1 MVAILRH
8 RLHVHLLLT
17 LPQTLNATNLST
29 QCCLLTPGLKLYA
42 LPYSLMGFV
51 LHATTYYVLGC
62 IAILQGS
69 TTTLRPIKNPLR
81 HEHTM
86 PHQRRFRVLP
96 RRSKRFHYTQSIGG
110 SRLLAT
116 NAVLP
121 LLAGVSGVQS
131 LWEHETDWA
140 LWKMMDSVFLVYLV
154 PVALAIAN
162 VMDMGR
168 PYLSRWVAL
177 GVLVGMGLSNAAER
191 IFKKK
196 EQNEEKEIEK
206 EMVGGESWVL
216 RCITAVFA
224 SFVGLPF
231 FMDLLLAVVMHDWK
245 GLPTGESRYVMMF
258 FVAYVGACFLPLF
271 SL

>member
-17 LPQTLNATNLST
+17 LPQALNATNLST

-42 LPYSLMGFV
+42 LPYSLMSFV

-69 TTTLRPIKNPLR
+69 TTTLRPIKHP
-81 HEHTM
+81 
-86 PHQRRFRVLP
+86 
-96 RRSKRFHYTQSIGG
+96 S
-110 SRLLAT
+110 SRAYYASSAAFSPGYLAI
-116 NAVLP
+116 NSVLP

-131 LWEHETDWA
+131 LWEYEADSA

-177 GVLVGMGLSNAAER
+177 GVLVGMALSNAAER

-206 EMVGGESWVL
+206 EMVGEESWVL

-258 FVAYVGACFLPLF
+258 FVAYVDACFLPLF

>member
-1 MVAILRH
+1 MPNPSVVAGYL
-8 RLHVHLLLT
+8 
-17 LPQTLNATNLST
+17 
-29 QCCLLTPGLKLYA
+29 
-42 LPYSLMGFV
+42 
-51 LHATTYYVLGC
+51 
-62 IAILQGS
+62 AINS
-69 TTTLRPIKNPLR
+69 
-81 HEHTM
+81 
-86 PHQRRFRVLP
+86 
-96 RRSKRFHYTQSIGG
+96 
-110 SRLLAT
+110 
-116 NAVLP
+116 VLP

-131 LWEHETDWA
+131 LWEYEADCA

-177 GVLVGMGLSNAAER
+177 GVLVGMALSNAAER

-206 EMVGGESWVL
+206 EMVGEESWVL

-258 FVAYVGACFLPLF
+258 FVAYVDACFLPLF